1 MKIESQKLLIEILI
15 AILPIISTF
24 LLRLINLKSQEIKN
38 RNIKNKQSQNNKLID
53 LVTDTIRKIVIALN
67 QTQVE
72 ELKKNN
78 EFTKDKQKEVFNKA
92 KNEIMKILTQDSK
105 KAIKEVYNS
114 VDTIIDTQ
122 IEVAVNREKNIN
134 KGEKNED

>member
-1 MKIESQKLLIEILI
+1 MKIEAQKLLIEILI

-114 VDTIIDTQ
+114 VDTFIDTQ

>member
-92 KNEIMKILTQDSK
+92 KNEIMKIVTQDSK
-105 KAIKEVYNS
+105 KAIK
-114 VDTIIDTQ
+114 
-122 IEVAVNREKNIN
+122 
-134 KGEKNED
+134 

>member
-24 LLRLINLKSQEIKN
+24 LLRLINFKSQEIKN

-114 VDTIIDTQ
+114 VDTFIDTQ

>member
-72 ELKKNN
+72 EHKKNN

-114 VDTIIDTQ
+114 VDTFIDTQ

>member
-114 VDTIIDTQ
+114 VDTFIDTQ

>member
-15 AILPIISTF
+15 AILPVISTF

-105 KAIKEVYNS
+105 KAIKEVYKS
-114 VDTIIDTQ
+114 VDTFIDTQ

>member
-38 RNIKNKQSQNNKLID
+38 KNIKNKQSQNNKLID

-114 VDTIIDTQ
+114 VDTFIDTQ

>member
-15 AILPIISTF
+15 AILPVISTF

-105 KAIKEVYNS
+105 KAIKEVYNN
-114 VDTIIDTQ
+114 VDTFIDTQ

>member
-78 EFTKDKQKEVFNKA
+78 EFTKDKQKEVFDKA

-114 VDTIIDTQ
+114 VDTFIDTQ

>member
-78 EFTKDKQKEVFNKA
+78 EFTNDKQKEVFNKA

-114 VDTIIDTQ
+114 VDTFIDTQ